1 MNQLKKLHV
10 QVLIALVAAVI
21 LGFAAP
27 TWATA
32 MKPLGQAFIAL
43 LKMMLAP
50 IVFVTLVHGL
60 THVQDMRKL
69 GRLGVKSLLYFEVVS
84 TIAML
89 VGFVLVNII
98 EPGVGLHA
106 TGMNESSAAI
116 KATAAAGEVS
126 IITYLLSLIPHTLV
140 DAFAKGDIIQVL
152 LISVLAGIAIN
163 RTCGPESVAVRAID
177 EAQTILFKMLSFIMK
192 LAPLGA
198 FGAMAAAI
206 GSYGGDTLLYLL
218 KLIAVY
224 YAASLLF
231 VFGVLG
237 TISWSVGLPF
247 MTVLRLIRDEILL
260 VFGTASG
267 EVAFPRLIEK
277 LKRTGCDEVVVGFVL
292 PAGYSFNLDGTA
304 IYMAIAIGFI
314 AQATDTPFSLWQQAG
329 LLAILSITSKGGT
342 TVAGGAFIKLA
353 ATLQSVQT
361 LPLSGLGLLFGIDRI
376 MATATAL
383 TNIVGNTIAVFAI
396 ARWEGAFDPEAF
408 ERETGRAPGRSL
420 LRPSA
425 VSAAQVVAPDTAS
438 KGQSHAQSQTQHS

>member
-1 MNQLKKLHV
+1 MTLLKKLHV
-10 QVLIALVAAVI
+10 QVLIALVAAI
-21 LGFAAP
+21 IIGFAAP
-27 TWATA
+27 GWAVA

-69 GRLGVKSLLYFEVVS
+69 GRLGVKSLAYFEVVS
-84 TIAML
+84 TVAML
-89 VGFVLVNII
+89 VGFVLVNLVQ
-98 EPGVGLHA
+98 PGDGLHA
-106 TGMNESSAAI
+106 TNLAESSAAI
-116 KATAAAGEVS
+116 KATSSAGEISVTS
-126 IITYLLSLIPHTLV
+126 YLLSLIPHTLV

-152 LISVLAGIAIN
+152 LISLLAGIAIN
-163 RTCGPESVAVRAID
+163 RTCGPESIAVRALD
-177 EAQTILFKMLSFIMK
+177 EAQTILFKMLGFIMK

-224 YAASLLF
+224 YAASLFF

-237 TISWSVGLPF
+237 SISWSIGLPF
-247 MTVLRLIRDEILL
+247 MAVLRLIRDEILL

-277 LKRTGCDEVVVGFVL
+277 LKRSGCDEVVVGFVL

-304 IYMAIAIGFI
+304 IYMAIAVGFI
-314 AQATDTPFSLWQQAG
+314 AQATDTPFSLWQQLG
-329 LLAILSITSKGGT
+329 LLAVLSITSKGGT

-353 ATLQSVQT
+353 ATLQSVHV

-383 TNIVGNTIAVFAI
+383 TNIVGNTVAVFAI
-396 ARWEGAFDPEAF
+396 ARWEGSFDSNAFAQA
-408 ERETGRAPGRSL
+408 TGKQPGRSL

-425 VSAAQVVAPDTAS
+425 AAIREAQAEAKAEAVATS
-438 KGQSHAQSQTQHS
+438 SSSTLRS

>member
-10 QVLIALVAAVI
+10 QVLVALAAAVI

-27 TWATA
+27 GWAVA

-69 GRLGVKSLLYFEVVS
+69 GRLGIKSLLYFEVVS

-89 VGFVLVNII
+89 IGFVLVNVVQ
-98 EPGVGLHA
+98 PGAGMHA
-106 TGMNESSAAI
+106 TGMAESSEAI
-116 KATAAAGEVS
+116 KATSAAGSVS
-126 IITYLLSLIPHTLV
+126 MVSYLLSLIPHTLV

-152 LISVLAGIAIN
+152 IISMLAGIAIN
-163 RTCGPESVAVRAID
+163 RVCAPDSVTVKAIT
-177 EAQTILFKMLSFIMK
+177 EAQNILFKMLSFIMK
-192 LAPLGA
+192 LAPIGA

-224 YAASLLF
+224 YAASLFF

-237 TISWSVGLPF
+237 TISWSIGLPF
-247 MTVLRLIRDEILL
+247 SSVLRLIRDEILL

-277 LKRTGCDEVVVGFVL
+277 LKRSGCDEVVVGFVL

-314 AQATDTPFSLWQQAG
+314 AQATDTPFSLLQQLG

-376 MATATAL
+376 MAVATAL

-396 ARWEGAFDPEAF
+396 ARWEGAFNPEDF
-408 ERETGRAPGRSL
+408 KRETGRTPSRSL
-420 LRPSA
+420 LRPPVTTQEA
-425 VSAAQVVAPDTAS
+425 VNTAPQ
-438 KGQSHAQSQTQHS
+438 KSQPHSQRT

>member
-27 TWATA
+27 QWAVA

-69 GRLGVKSLLYFEVVS
+69 GRLGVKSLIYFEVVS
-84 TIAML
+84 TVAML
-89 VGFVLVNII
+89 IGFILVNVV

-106 TGMNESSAAI
+106 TSLNESSEAI
-116 KATAAAGEVS
+116 KATSAASSVS
-126 IITYLLSLIPHTLV
+126 MINYLLGLIPHTLV

-152 LISVLAGIAIN
+152 IISVLAGIAIN
-163 RTCGPESVAVRAID
+163 RVCGPDSVAVKAIG
-177 EAQTILFKMLSFIMK
+177 EAQSILFKMLSFIMK

-224 YAASLLF
+224 YAASLIF
-231 VFGVLG
+231 VFGILG
-237 TISWSVGLPF
+237 SISWSIGLPF
-247 MTVLRLIRDEILL
+247 GSVLRLIRDEILL

-267 EVAFPRLIEK
+267 EVVFPRLIEK
-277 LKRTGCDEVVVGFVL
+277 LQRSGCDEVVVGFVL

-314 AQATDTPFSLWQQAG
+314 AQATDTPFSLVQQLG

-383 TNIVGNTIAVFAI
+383 TNIVGNTVAVFAI
-396 ARWEGAFDPEAF
+396 ARWEGAFKPEDF
-408 ERETGRAPGRSL
+408 ERETGRKPSRSL
-420 LRPSA
+420 LRPPVENQSDE
-425 VSAAQVVAPDTAS
+425 SPIEPAQ
-438 KGQSHAQSQTQHS
+438 KSHVHSPRP

>member
-1 MNQLKKLHV
+1 MTLLKKLHV
-10 QVLIALVAAVI
+10 QVLIALVAAIIV
-21 LGFAAP
+21 GFAAP
-27 TWATA
+27 GWAVA

-69 GRLGVKSLLYFEVVS
+69 GRLGMKSLAYFEVVS
-84 TIAML
+84 TVAML
-89 VGFVLVNII
+89 VGFVLVNLVQ
-98 EPGVGLHA
+98 PGDGLHA
-106 TGMNESSAAI
+106 TNLAESTAAI
-116 KATAAAGEVS
+116 KATSSAGEISV
-126 IITYLLSLIPHTLV
+126 TGYLLSLIPHTLV

-152 LISVLAGIAIN
+152 LISLLAGIAIN
-163 RTCGPESVAVRAID
+163 RTCGPEFIAVRALD
-177 EAQTILFKMLSFIMK
+177 EAQTILFKMLGFIMK

-206 GSYGGDTLLYLL
+206 GSYGGATLLYLL

-224 YAASLLF
+224 YAASLFF

-237 TISWSVGLPF
+237 SISWSIGLPF
-247 MTVLRLIRDEILL
+247 MAVLRLIRDEILL

-277 LKRTGCDEVVVGFVL
+277 LKRSGCDEVVVGFVL

-304 IYMAIAIGFI
+304 IYMAIAVGFI
-314 AQATDTPFSLWQQAG
+314 AQATDTPFSLWQQLG
-329 LLAILSITSKGGT
+329 LLAVLSITSKGGT

-353 ATLQSVQT
+353 ATLQSVHV

-383 TNIVGNTIAVFAI
+383 TNIVGNTVAVFAI
-396 ARWEGAFDPEAF
+396 ARWEGSFDRDAFTRA
-408 ERETGRAPGRSL
+408 TGKTPGRSL

-425 VSAAQVVAPDTAS
+425 AAIREAQAEAQAEAVATS
-438 KGQSHAQSQTQHS
+438 SSSTLRS